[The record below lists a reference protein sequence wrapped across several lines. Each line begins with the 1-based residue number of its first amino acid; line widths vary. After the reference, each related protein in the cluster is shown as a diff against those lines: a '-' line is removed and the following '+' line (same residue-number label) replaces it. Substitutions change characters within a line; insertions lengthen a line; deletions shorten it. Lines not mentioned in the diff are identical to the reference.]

1 MKRNRLKIRFW
12 LTMAFAATSLV
23 LASSAGASLY
33 TGDVGDT
40 VTSSP
45 APVVADPSGFAW
57 ADAAIGAAVAVA
69 IVVAALAV
77 AYIARNRSRFAPSH

>member
-12 LTMAFAATSLV
+12 LTMAFAATSLAI
-23 LASSAGASLY
+23 ASSASARLY

-57 ADAAIGAAVAVA
+57 ADAAIGAAVT
-69 IVVAALAV
+69 LAV
-77 AYIARNRSRFAPSH
+77 ALIAIGLAYVARNRSRFAPSH